1 MKSPTRKVILGL
13 RKLINLLEEI
23 VPMKGMT
30 VGITVEEQKIAN
42 IDRKDFPPG
51 TERGSRMNY
60 GAPYG
65 P

>member
-42 IDRKDFPPG
+42 IDRKDFPP
-51 TERGSRMNY
+51 RD
-60 GAPYG
+60 
-65 P
+65 